1 RDCYGPGLHR
11 YHPAF
16 LDFARHCGFRPRLCQ
31 PYRPRT
37 KGKVERFI
45 RYLRGSL
52 WVPLASRMAAEGVVV
67 DQAAAN
73 LAAGRWLREVANA
86 RVHATTGAVPAERLA
101 EERAALQAV
110 PPPYRGLVLRAEAV
124 RLPPARPIVGL
135 QHPLAVYDAL
145 LAPAAMA

>member
-1 RDCYGPGLHR
+1 M
-11 YHPAF
+11 
-16 LDFARHCGFRPRLCQ
+16 
-31 PYRPRT
+31 
-37 KGKVERFI
+37 ERFI

-52 WVPLASRMAAEGVVV
+52 WVPLASRMAADGVVV

-86 RVHATTGAVPAERLA
+86 RVHATTGAVPAERL
-101 EERAALQAV
+101 EEEWAALQAM
-110 PPPYRGLVLRAEAV
+110 PQPYLGLVLRAKAV

-145 LAPAAMA
+145 LAPAAVA